1 MLLFMEDDIMKK
13 RFALLRRK
21 LKSVREEK
29 LPGRAVIF
37 SVAAGLPYRCFL
49 HRNDIYKTGIICTG
63 RNAEASG
70 ARSVSLSCVSE

>member
-1 MLLFMEDDIMKK
+1 MKK

-29 LPGRAVIF
+29 TAGKSSDFF
-37 SVAAGLPYRCFL
+37 SGSGTSDRCFL

-70 ARSVSLSCVSE
+70 AGKCFASMC